1 MSNIGNSW
9 AYEMAYHAEQL
20 EAATWRGDTSA
31 AAYHRKSYAK
41 ARENYYKAFEGATH
55 VARNAKKRG
64 IIEKLFAAV
73 FTKKH

>member
-1 MSNIGNSW
+1 MINSY
-9 AYEMAYHAEQL
+9 AYEMHFHAEEL
-20 EAATWRGDTSA
+20 EKANWRGDTSA
-31 AAYHRKSYAK
+31 AGYHRKALAK

-55 VARNAKKRG
+55 VTRNAKKSG

>member
-1 MSNIGNSW
+1 MTSYGNSW
-9 AYEMAYHAEQL
+9 AYEMHYHTEQL
-20 EAATWRGDTSA
+20 ELAKMRGDTSA
-31 AAYHRKSYAK
+31 AAYHRKAYAK

-55 VARNAKKRG
+55 VTRNAKKSG